1 MCNIYI
7 TNRPPM
13 CAYNCVQTLHS
24 KSIVFYIIINISSWV
39 SVSSRACV
47 NVLFELQ
54 FCTSWTFQ
62 VDKKTLQ
69 LASCNNSTLSI
80 LSTSSASPDRACL
93 YDKQQEE
100 KENTGICVKQRQ
112 NSCENKL
119 FDKLTQT
126 VENFQK
132 HAHQHIRRLHIY
144 LLRATP
150 NWCGKGA
157 IKGLGW
163 LAGTRPN

>member
-69 LASCNNSTLSI
+69 LASCNNSIFPFWTTKVPPLTALVWQAAGGERKHRYLRKTAAKQLRKQTFWQINPNCGELSEART
-80 LSTSSASPDRACL
+80 STHSKTSH
-93 YDKQQEE
+93 
-100 KENTGICVKQRQ
+100 
-112 NSCENKL
+112 L
-119 FDKLTQT
+119 F
-126 VENFQK
+126 VEGD
-132 HAHQHIRRLHIY
+132 
-144 LLRATP
+144 T
-150 NWCGKGA
+150 
-157 IKGLGW
+157 
-163 LAGTRPN
+163 